1 MPRRATPSSETIPA
15 GLLRT
20 IVERE
25 LVPLL
30 PGAEL
35 QPGVKGAT
43 SGRGTV
49 VKLAPN
55 ALGLRSSTTVPD
67 LLEVTRVQ
75 PFSKSEVDLARQ
87 FLAELAGIS
96 PHHAAFF
103 FPEATAAAV
112 RRTVVRS
119 LGYPNEALLLRVLG
133 ELESLAAQTYEGH
146 RIAVVFGLDSKAR
159 GKGVTLDTIW
169 GEDFGKVLTGSIETM
184 IAVSSDGFISEFLDL
199 YPNAS
204 CSFAPQYSRTLS
216 EWCTGERVVVSLNR
230 NGEILL
236 YREKCLVFAWRR
248 GRWRHFV
255 HEPILG
261 QMHNVSNKELRRCIY
276 ETCLDVSFGRSGG
289 CIGVMM
295 EKHASLLPSLVK
307 DPDRLPRG
315 DSAKARVLT
324 ELLSDK
330 QRQFRN
336 LPRRLRQAMAAI
348 DGALVLDHRGRVLA
362 VGAIVTVDSGSD
374 AGARKA
380 AAKAVA
386 KLGFG
391 VKISADGEV
400 TGFCGDGKP
409 ESVKQ
414 VFKFG

>member
-1 MPRRATPSSETIPA
+1 MAVKATTTAPLIPA
-15 GLLRT
+15 DRLRG

-35 QPGVKGAT
+35 RPELRGAT
-43 SGRGTV
+43 SGKATV
-49 VKLAPN
+49 VRVAPN
-55 ALGLRSSTTVPD
+55 ALGLRLNTNVPD

-75 PFSKSEVDLARQ
+75 PFSDSELKLARQ
-87 FLAELAGIS
+87 FLIEIDSIAT
-96 PHHAAFF
+96 HHAAFF

-146 RIAVVFGLDSKAR
+146 RIAVVFGLDSKAV

-184 IAVSSDGFISEFLDL
+184 ITVSSDGFISQFLDL

-236 YREKCLVFAWRR
+236 FREKSLVFAWRR

-255 HEPILG
+255 HDPILG
-261 QMHNVSNKELRRCIY
+261 QMQNVSNKELRRCIY

-307 DPDRLPRG
+307 DPDRLPKG
-315 DSAKARVLT
+315 ASAKARVLT

-330 QRQFRN
+330 QRQFKD

-348 DGALVLDHRGRVLA
+348 DGALVLDHRSKVLA

-380 AAKAVA
+380 AARAVA

-400 TGFCGDGKP
+400 IGFCGNGTP

>member
-1 MPRRATPSSETIPA
+1 MPNNAPAPSEMIPA
-15 GLLRT
+15 DLLRS

-43 SGRGTV
+43 SARGTV
-49 VKLAPN
+49 VKLASN
-55 ALGLRSSTTVPD
+55 ALGLRSHTTVAD
-67 LLEVTRVQ
+67 LLEVRRAQ
-75 PFSKSEVDLARQ
+75 PFSKPEIALARQ
-87 FLAELAGIS
+87 FLVELAGIA
-96 PHHAAFF
+96 PHHGAYF

-119 LGYPNEALLLRVLG
+119 LRNPNEVLLLRVLG

-159 GKGVTLDTIW
+159 GKGVPLDTIW

-184 IAVSSDGFISEFLDL
+184 ITVSSDGFISEFLDL

-204 CSFAPQYSRTLS
+204 CSFAPQYSRTIA
-216 EWCTGERVVVSLNR
+216 EWCTGDRVVVSLNR

-236 YREKCLVFAWRR
+236 FREKCLVFAWRR

-261 QMHNVSNKELRRCIY
+261 QMQNVSNKELRRCIY
-276 ETCLDVSFGRSGG
+276 ETCLDVSFGRTGG
-289 CIGVMM
+289 CIGVML

-307 DPDRLPRG
+307 DPDRLPQG
-315 DSAKARVLT
+315 TSAKARVLT
-324 ELLSDK
+324 ELLADK
-330 QRQFRN
+330 QRQFKS

-348 DGALVLDHRGRVLA
+348 DGALVLDHRGKVLA

-386 KLGFG
+386 KMGFG
-391 VKISADGEV
+391 VKISADGAV
-400 TGFCGDGKP
+400 TGFCGDGATT
-409 ESVKQ
+409 EVQ
-414 VFKFG
+414 RVFEFG